1 MRDVNVK
8 TGLLN
13 IARAP
18 RLVETKELTENGTYK
33 AVLTDQAE
41 GYKEVVVN
49 VPEPAPVILESLTAT
64 ENGTYDPADYMADG
78 FSDVTVNVQGSVSK
92 PLSFKINT
100 YGGSFNNTGTWVYQ
114 SRYVQNFSGNEPYYP
129 LRNDGGWPS
138 YNETLPL
145 KIHLRFKCKNPYTV
159 SHTMAILGHT
169 YDFYYGPAIEIR
181 TDGSIWCGF
190 STNGGAW
197 QYGLSFDADAS
208 RASKFQSDWNTID
221 YEYGGSGNKVWTVT
235 YTDPNGVT
243 EVRTTNVSDDPY
255 LYTGY
260 GSTCL
265 GGVNHSSGHNA
276 QDAILDLF
284 DCYWKQNGTIIW
296 GYEL

>member
-1 MRDVNVK
+1 MRDLTVRTNLIAVGDRPAVLEELTVTDNGTYTPTAPVEGFSKVEVEIPEPPPVILEDLNV
-8 TGLLN
+8 
-13 IARAP
+13 
-18 RLVETKELTENGTYK
+18 TENGTY
-33 AVLTDQAE
+33 
-41 GYKEVVVN
+41 Y
-49 VPEPAPVILESLTAT
+49 PE
-64 ENGTYDPADYMADG
+64 DYMADG
-78 FSDVTVNVQGSVSK
+78 FSEVTVEVPSGVVSK
-92 PLSFKINT
+92 PLSFKIDT
-100 YGGSFNNTGTWVYQ
+100 YGGSFNNNGTWVYQ
-114 SRYVQNFSGNEPYYP
+114 SRYVYNFSSSSPYYP

-138 YNETLPL
+138 YDGSLPL

-159 SHTMAILGHT
+159 SHTMAILGHS

-190 STNGGAW
+190 STNGGSW
-197 QYGLSFDADAS
+197 QYSLSFDADAS

-221 YEYGGSGNKVWTVT
+221 YEYGGNGNKVWTVT
-235 YTDPNGVT
+235 YTDPNRVT
-243 EVRTTNVSDDPY
+243 EVRTTNVSDKPY

-265 GGVNHSSGHNA
+265 GGVQHSSGHNA
-276 QDAILDLF
+276 QDAILDLY